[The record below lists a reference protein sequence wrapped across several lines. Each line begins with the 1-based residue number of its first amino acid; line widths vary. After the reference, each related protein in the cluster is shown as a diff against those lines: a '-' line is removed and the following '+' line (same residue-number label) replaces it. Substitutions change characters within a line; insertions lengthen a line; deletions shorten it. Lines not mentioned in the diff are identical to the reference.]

1 MDIKKRIA
9 LDHKNQPCSR
19 IQIDEDTGSVIP
31 SGGLEGVYIDTKFNF
46 IEKENLDVRDANFQT
61 LKKLESTL
69 GVPQKLN
76 PISADVVLNLEVSSV
91 YLLTPS
97 ELDAK
102 LKERLIQGELFQFSF
117 NYYADY
123 NLETG
128 VLLNSTDNLFC
139 LIGNICP
146 SDWVEENTQPMI
158 IEDVIDEEDLDF
170 QMF

>member
-1 MDIKKRIA
+1 
-9 LDHKNQPCSR
+9 
-19 IQIDEDTGSVIP
+19 V
-31 SGGLEGVYIDTKFNF
+31 
-46 IEKENLDVRDANFQT
+46 